1 MIEPANVAKTK
12 YFSIVCFPLSP
23 PWRGTF
29 SFFVPRHIIIK
40 THFFRQVFKLFFNI
54 QNFLYDF
61 IVILHKNIFSFNNF
75 KNLVTLLFFAI
86 SH

>member
-1 MIEPANVAKTK
+1 MTGDFLI
-12 YFSIVCFPLSP
+12 
-23 PWRGTF
+23 
-29 SFFVPRHIIIK
+29 FVPRHIIIK

-75 KNLVTLLFFAI
+75 KNLVTLLFSQYLIKFLSKKYFFQTI
-86 SH
+86 SIA